1 MAISVRNGNQTTGVT
16 NTAAVHN
23 GPTEALQQ
31 ALLAVPVEVEQQEE
45 QQQHAMTRPCQQVI
59 NGMTMVVPHTIVNGT
74 RRALTAKTTGMA
86 MRTSWMV
93 AQRTK
98 LAVPVEVVIN
108 KVGPQTIFY
117 V

>member
-1 MAISVRNGNQTTGVT
+1 MIVRSGNHTTGVT
-16 NTAAVHN
+16 HTAAVHN

-31 ALLAVPVEVEQQEE
+31 ALLAVPVEVEQEE
-45 QQQHAMTRPCQQVI
+45 QHAMTRPCQQVV